1 MAFTTATDLQTL
13 KSRSFLTDYM
23 KNRTKFI
30 EVGKIVYQALLNH
43 GGTVPAEADMERPL
57 AVALQSTTLFNTL
70 CAAKPHA
77 NPVFYPT
84 FAYALARY
92 ILDDSWNEISTP

>member
-23 KNRTKFI
+23 NNRSKFVK
-30 EVGKIVYQALLNH
+30 VGEIVYQNLLKH
-43 GGTVPAEADMERPL
+43 GGTIPVASDMERPL
-57 AVALQSTTLFNTL
+57 ALALQGTTLFSTL

-77 NPVFYPT
+77 RPAFYPI
-84 FAYALARY
+84 FAEALARY
-92 ILDDSWNEISTP
+92 MLDDAWGAIST